1 MTEPQL
7 SYDVVADLG
16 DMGCGDLV
24 LALAQAMQPLRVGQ
38 VLQVRA
44 TDSGARE
51 DIPAW
56 CNMRG
61 HALIR
66 TEREFYYIQ
75 KGEN

>member
-1 MTEPQL
+1 MNDSVQ
-7 SYDVVADLG
+7 YDVAADLG

-24 LALAQAMQPLRVGQ
+24 IALAQAMQPLRVDQ

-61 HALIR
+61 HTLLRAEQEI
-66 TEREFYYIQ
+66 YYIQ
-75 KGEN
+75 KGEH